1 MSIVKYKGTSTVEAS
16 YHLYQNYP
24 TVSQLLCFRLQRSGN
39 YLRLVVHLDWDR
51 QAHYWA
57 GRKGKCSL
65 VGQDLAASHPDVAK
79 PGKAIYLNGTN
90 ERMCVLM
97 DCLPFVLY
105 RA

>member
-1 MSIVKYKGTSTVEAS
+1 MFSSPKKWKLSPLICA
-16 YHLYQNYP
+16 
-24 TVSQLLCFRLQRSGN
+24 
-39 YLRLVVHLDWDR
+39 LVNSKNDWKD
-51 QAHYWA
+51 Q
-57 GRKGKCSL
+57 GGCSVL
-65 VGQDLAASHPDVAK
+65 DLAGSHPDVAK